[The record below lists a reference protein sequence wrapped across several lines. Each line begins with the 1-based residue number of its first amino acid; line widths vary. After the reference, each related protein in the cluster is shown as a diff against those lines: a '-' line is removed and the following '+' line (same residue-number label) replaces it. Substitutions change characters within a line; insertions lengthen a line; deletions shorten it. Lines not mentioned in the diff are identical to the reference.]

1 MSSAASVPDTRGA
14 DRRLVFWLPS
24 ACRSVAP
31 LCEAVARQHPAGV
44 TVVLQ
49 QLQTANRTAMH
60 WEAFPFQECDV
71 QILPEATP
79 NSDAGQLLR
88 SHANAFHIFGSYH
101 KSSPLLT
108 AAFEATRL
116 NLDFGMLSE
125 APLSMRTGL
134 SRLLHRLYMATV
146 LPLRVHRIV
155 RSARFLLCESGCD
168 FRALTKLGWTSD
180 QLFPFGYFPDPPT
193 YRAVANPDPILRILS
208 VGGLSFHKG
217 NHVLI
222 DACKVLARRG
232 IPFECDIVGDGPEH
246 DSLIRMTRD
255 HGLGEVFRFHGFVD
269 DNALAE
275 IASRCAI
282 LACPGLEEPW
292 GIRVNDA
299 LHAGFIPVVSH
310 GVGASQLVA
319 RFGAGL
325 IFPEGDSVALA
336 ECLSTLHHNP
346 SVVEDLRARIAIAA
360 RHISPTVAATYLR
373 AVVGACTNA
382 AAERPSPQWL

>member
-1 MSSAASVPDTRGA
+1 MSNVFHRTQLASDMADKILYVPPGSASSSGLFLAAPRRTGKSTFLREDLRPQLEAKGA
-14 DRRLVFWLPS
+14 LVVYADLWENRKADPG
-24 ACRSVAP
+24 
-31 LCEAVARQHPAGV
+31 AVIIAAVRAELAKHEGV
-44 TVVLQ
+44 V
-49 QLQTANRTAMH
+49 
-60 WEAFPFQECDV
+60 
-71 QILPEATP
+71 
-79 NSDAGQLLR
+79 
-88 SHANAFHIFGSYH
+88 
-101 KSSPLLT
+101 
-108 AAFEATRL
+108 TRL
-116 NLDFGMLSE
+116 ARASGMDK
-125 APLSMRTGL
+125 
-134 SRLLHRLYMATV
+134 V
-146 LPLRVHRIV
+146 
-155 RSARFLLCESGCD
+155 
-168 FRALTKLGWTSD
+168 
-180 QLFPFGYFPDPPT
+180 
-193 YRAVANPDPILRILS
+193 S

>member
-1 MSSAASVPDTRGA
+1 MSIAASAPDNRGTN
-14 DRRLVFWLPS
+14 RRLVFWLPS

-49 QLQTANRTAMH
+49 QLQTANRSAMH
-60 WEAFPFQECDV
+60 WQAFPFQECDV
-71 QILPEATP
+71 EILPDVTT
-79 NSDAGQLLR
+79 NSDVIRLLR
-88 SHANAFHIFGSYH
+88 SHAEAFHIFASYH
-101 KSSPLLT
+101 KSSPILT
-108 AAFEATRL
+108 AAFKATRL

-125 APLSMRTGL
+125 APLSMRTGV
-134 SRLLHRLYMATV
+134 SRLLHRLYLGTV

-168 FRALTKLGWTSD
+168 FRALTKLGWKSE
-180 QLFPFGYFPDPPT
+180 QLFPFGYFPDPPP
-193 YRAVANPDPILRILS
+193 YKALARPEPFLRILS

-246 DSLIRMTRD
+246 DSLMRMAYH
-255 HGLGEVFRFHGFVD
+255 HGISDSFRFHGFVD
-269 DNALAE
+269 DDALAA
-275 IASRCAI
+275 IARQCVI

-299 LHAGFIPVVSH
+299 LHAGFVPVVSR

-346 SVVEDLRARIAIAA
+346 SIVEDLRTRIAIAA
-360 RHISPTVAATYLR
+360 RHISPTAAATYLR

-382 AAERPSPQWL
+382 PTERPSPLWL